1 MGKHKLILIVK
12 TVKYIS
18 ILSLIFFI
26 VFNTDV
32 LINFTTGDIQY
43 FLKSIVTFVQTH
55 PEFTSVILF
64 INLAVIAISNFIIH
78 HIKLDDKNNQLTEFK
93 ATYENKID
101 NCQRTYNSLDERT
114 KDLEESLKK
123 SKSALYK
130 NTNSKIQKLSE
141 HSVKLETH
149 FEVRKSNYFYTNQK
163 FYCIVKMS
171 RQIDSDTLQ
180 LINTF
185 EKEISK

>member
-1 MGKHKLILIVK
+1 MKNHRIIIIVK
-12 TVKYIS
+12 AVKYIS
-18 ILSLIFFI
+18 ILSLVFFI
-26 VFNTDV
+26 VFSTDV
-32 LINFTTGDIQY
+32 LINLTTGDIQY

-55 PEFTSVILF
+55 ARFTSVLLL
-64 INLAVIAISNFIIH
+64 INLAFIAISNFIIH
-78 HIKLDDKNNQLTEFK
+78 HIKLDDKSNQLKEFE
-93 ATYENKID
+93 AAYEHKIH

-130 NTNSKIQKLSE
+130 ITNSKLLKLSE
-141 HSVKLETH
+141 HSAKLEAH